1 MKISQKYICNVVEI
15 NAECPASDLVII
27 LLTKDDNKAKELY
40 LYPKKY
46 TLLVRGYLMNNNC
59 YDCLMMFKLTRI
71 RKNNPN
77 QGMSGL

>member
-1 MKISQKYICNVVEI
+1 M
-15 NAECPASDLVII
+15 II
-27 LLTKDDNKAKELY
+27 PEKMTIKVKNLY

-46 TLLVRGYLMNNNC
+46 KLLVRGYLINNNC

-77 QGMSGL
+77 